1 MQSPPPAPPPP
12 PPPTP
17 ALLPVFAALMLRMLL
32 APLDQTIVSTALP
45 TIVGD
50 LGGVSH
56 LSWVVTS
63 YLLASTIS
71 TPLYGKLGDMYGR
84 KGWFQFAIVIFLA
97 GSVLSGA
104 SQSMTELVLF
114 RALQGLGAGGL
125 MVGAQAIIGDL
136 VPPRDRGR
144 YMGLMGSVFAFASV
158 VGPLLGGFFVDT
170 LSWRWVFY
178 VNIPVGAVALVVT
191 STRLK
196 LPRRERSTRPVD
208 YLGAALLAGGATA
221 LILLTTWG
229 GNQYAWNSGVII
241 GLGVAGVLMI
251 VLFILQERRAEEPV
265 IPLSLFRSGPFSVTS
280 GVSFLV
286 GLAMFGALTF
296 LPLFL
301 QVVDGAS
308 PTGSGLLMLPLMAGL
323 LTASITC
330 GRLITKIGRYKIF
343 PVAGAGI
350 ITLGMY
356 LLSMLHVD
364 TTRVT
369 SSLYMLVIGV
379 GIGTVMPVLVLVAQN
394 SAAPRDIGAAT
405 STATF
410 FRSIGG
416 SVGVAVFGAIF
427 AARLSTEIVRLV
439 PTGSLHNFNSHALL
453 GSPSA
458 IKTLPA
464 AIHDPLLHAF
474 ANSLHTVFLWGT
486 FLAGLAFLLT
496 LALKEVPLRT
506 GTSAA
511 SQAAAEVPGA
521 ELAPSS

>member
-1 MQSPPPAPPPP
+1 MSLSKFFIDRPI
-12 PPPTP
+12 
-17 ALLPVFAALMLRMLL
+17 FA
-32 APLDQTIVSTALP
+32 
-45 TIVGD
+45 
-50 LGGVSH
+50 GV
-56 LSWVVTS
+56 
-63 YLLASTIS
+63 IS
-71 TPLYGKLGDMYGR
+71 
-84 KGWFQFAIVIFLA
+84 IVIFLA

-323 LTASITC
+323 LTASITS

>member
-1 MQSPPPAPPPP
+1 MSDGQ
-12 PPPTP
+12 PTP
-17 ALLPVFAALMLRMLL
+17 TRALVPVFAALMLGMLL
-32 APLDQTIVSTALP
+32 AALDQTIVSTALP

-265 IPLSLFRSGPFSVTS
+265 IPLIGFAL
-280 GVSFLV
+280 
-286 GLAMFGALTF
+286 FGALTF

-323 LTASITC
+323 LTASITS

>member
-1 MQSPPPAPPPP
+1 
-12 PPPTP
+12 
-17 ALLPVFAALMLRMLL
+17 MLGMLL
-32 APLDQTIVSTALP
+32 AALDQTIVSTALP

-84 KGWFQFAIVIFLA
+84 KRIFQFSIVIFLT
-97 GSVLSGA
+97 GSALAGA
-104 SQSMTELVLF
+104 SQSMTELVLL

-158 VGPLLGGFFVDT
+158 VGPLLGGFFVDA

-178 VNIPVGAVALVVT
+178 VNLPVGAVALAVT
-191 STRLK
+191 SSRLH
-196 LPRRERSTRPVD
+196 LPPRERSTHRVD
-208 YLGAALLAGGATA
+208 YLGAGLLAGGATS

-229 GNQYAWNSGVII
+229 GNQYAWNSKTIV
-241 GLGVAGVLMI
+241 GLGVAGVVML
-251 VLFILQERRAEEPV
+251 VLFVFQERRAAEPV
-265 IPLSLFRSGPFSVTS
+265 IPLRLFRSGPFSVVS
-280 GVSFLV
+280 GVAFLV

-301 QVVDGAS
+301 QIVDGAS

-323 LTASITC
+323 LTASIIS
-330 GRLITKIGRYKIF
+330 GRLITKIGRYKVF
-343 PVAGAGI
+343 PVAGAAIMTG
-350 ITLGMY
+350 GMY
-356 LLSMLHVD
+356 LLSLLGVD
-364 TTRVT
+364 TTRAT
-369 SSLYMLVIGV
+369 SSVFMLVIGV

-394 SAAPRDIGAAT
+394 SAPPRDIGAAT

-427 AARLSTEIVRLV
+427 ASRLGTEIAKLV
-439 PTGSLHNFNSHALL
+439 PKGALGSFDSRALL
-453 GSPSA
+453 GSPGA
-458 IKTLPA
+458 IKSLPA
-464 AIHDPLLHAF
+464 EVHDPLMRAF
-474 ANSLHTVFLWGT
+474 ANSLHTVFLFGMV
-486 FLAGLAFLLT
+486 LAALAFLLT

-506 GTSAA
+506 GTAAA
-511 SQAAAEVPGA
+511 SQAASEVPGA
-521 ELAPSS
+521 EPVQELAAR

>member
-1 MQSPPPAPPPP
+1 V
-12 PPPTP
+12 
-17 ALLPVFAALMLRMLL
+17 PVFTALMLGMLL
-32 APLDQTIVSTALP
+32 AALDQTIVSTALP

-50 LGGVSH
+50 LGGVNH

-84 KGWFQFAIVIFLA
+84 KWWFQFSIVVFLI
-97 GSVLSGA
+97 GSALSGA

-136 VPPRDRGR
+136 VPPRERGR

-178 VNIPVGAVALVVT
+178 VNLPVGVVALMVT
-191 STRLK
+191 ASRLK
-196 LPRRERSTRPVD
+196 LPYRERSLHRVD

-229 GNQYAWNSGVII
+229 GNEYAWNSGTII
-241 GLGVAGVLMI
+241 GLGVGGVLMLI
-251 VLFILQERRAEEPV
+251 AFVFQERRAAEPV
-265 IPLSLFRSGPFSVTS
+265 IPLRLFKSGPFSVVS
-280 GVSFLV
+280 GVAFLV

-301 QVVDGAS
+301 QIVDGAS
-308 PTGSGLLMLPLMAGL
+308 PTSSGLLLLPLMAGL
-323 LTASITC
+323 LSASILS
-330 GRLITKIGRYKIF
+330 GRLITRIGRYKIF
-343 PVAGAGI
+343 PVAGAAI
-350 ITLGMY
+350 MTVGM
-356 LLSMLHVD
+356 LLLAQLHVD
-364 TTRVT
+364 TSRLT
-369 SSLYMLVIGV
+369 SSLYMVVIGV
-379 GIGTVMPVLVLVAQN
+379 GLGTMMPVLVLVAQN
-394 SAAPRDIGAAT
+394 SAPPRDIGAAT

-427 AARLSTEIVRLV
+427 AAQLTDQIAKLLPRGRLAGFDSHSLV
-439 PTGSLHNFNSHALL
+439 
-453 GSPSA
+453 GSPGA
-458 IKTLPA
+458 IKSLPA
-464 AIHDPLLHAF
+464 AVHQPLLQAF
-474 ANSLHTVFLWGT
+474 ANSLHTVFLWGVVLSALG
-486 FLAGLAFLLT
+486 FVLT

-506 GTSAA
+506 GHAA
-511 SQAAAEVPGA
+511 PVQPEPQTAEP
-521 ELAPSS
+521 LPSN